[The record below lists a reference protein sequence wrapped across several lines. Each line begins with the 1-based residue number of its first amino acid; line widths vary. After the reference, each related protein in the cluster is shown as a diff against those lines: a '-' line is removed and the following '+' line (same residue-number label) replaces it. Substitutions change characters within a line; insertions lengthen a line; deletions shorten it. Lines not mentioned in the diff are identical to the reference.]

1 MEIGSICFIRDDTN
15 ACYLIYPRKN
25 EDEDYKGISDLQIV
39 IFNKN
44 TNKEERYALFN

>member
-1 MEIGSICFIRDDTN
+1 MDDTN
-15 ACYLIYPRKN
+15 VCYLIYPRKN
-25 EDEDYKGISDLQIV
+25 QDSRGIADMQIV